1 MAYVVENNF
10 SNESVEDYLNDPACQ
25 DFRPAEGGALVE
37 GEDIKGPYLPDN
49 EENEYWIPGRRL
61 YKTSNPISGDGA
73 SVINRDCLIFQPAY
87 NADSHDVYFGEEFNV
102 VDEASED
109 DEAFQYSTA
118 TATEN
123 MFYMKM
129 EEKQTYFWRV
139 DAKIGDIIVK
149 GDTWSFSITA

>member
-1 MAYVVENNF
+1 M
-10 SNESVEDYLNDPACQ
+10 
-25 DFRPAEGGALVE
+25 
-37 GEDIKGPYLPDN
+37 
-49 EENEYWIPGRRL
+49 
-61 YKTSNPISGDGA
+61 
-73 SVINRDCLIFQPAY
+73 
-87 NADSHDVYFGEEFNV
+87 YFGEEFNV